1 MEEKK
6 RTRQPNGASSIYLG
20 KDGKWHGRVTVGVR
34 PDGKTDRRHIER
46 KTRAEVTEAVR
57 ELERQRKD
65 GTVRKAGQQWTVK
78 TWLEHWV
85 ENIAK
90 KYVSENS
97 YDGYEV
103 DVRVHLVP
111 GLGAHKLERLEP
123 EHLEEFYQ
131 RMQKNGSSAGTAHHV
146 HRTVRVALGEA
157 VRRGHV
163 AKNVAEIAKAPRLEE
178 EEIEPYSI
186 DEIQR
191 LLLEASKLRNSARWV
206 VALALGLRQGEAL
219 GLKWE
224 DVYLDAGYLRIRK
237 NRLRP
242 KYEHGCGGTCGR
254 MPGYCTERKQIRRE
268 FKNTKSRAGRRTI
281 GLPVPLIKLLAKHRE
296 EQELEQ
302 KEAGAEWEDGGY
314 VFAQPTGKPLIPN
327 TDYHH
332 WKKLLED
339 AGVRD
344 GRLHDARHTAG
355 TVLLLLGVP
364 DVIVDAIM
372 GWEPGGSARMRA
384 RYMHITGPMLQNVAK
399 QIGDALWGGPEEG
412 SEAPAESN

>member
-1 MEEKK
+1 MADQK

-34 PDGKTDRRHIER
+34 DNGKPDRRHIER
-46 KTRAEVTEAVR
+46 KTRTEVTKAVR
-57 ELERQRKD
+57 ALEKERDSGR
-65 GTVRKAGQQWTVK
+65 VRKPGKAWTFGA
-78 TWLEHWV
+78 WLEHWV

-111 GLGAHKLERLEP
+111 GLGAHRLDRLEP
-123 EHLEEFYQ
+123 EHLETFYAK
-131 RMQKNGSSAGTAHHV
+131 MQSFGSAAGTAHHV
-146 HRTVRVALGEA
+146 HRTARVALGEA

-163 AKNVAEIAKAPRLEE
+163 TTNAAEIARAPRLEE
-178 EEIEPYSI
+178 EDIEPYTIEEVQS
-186 DEIQR
+186 

-219 GLKWE
+219 GLQWE
-224 DVYLDAGYLRIRK
+224 DVYLDAGYIRTRK

-242 KYEHGCGGTCGR
+242 KYEHGCTDPCGR
-254 MPGYCTERKQIRRE
+254 KAGYCAERRQIRRE
-268 FKNTKSRAGRRTI
+268 FKSTKSRAGRRTI
-281 GLPVPLIKLLAKHRE
+281 GLPEPVIKLLRKHQE
-296 EQELEQ
+296 EQERERQ
-302 KEAGAEWEDGGY
+302 EAGELWEDKSY
-314 VFAQPTGKPLIPN
+314 VFASPTGGPLIPN
-327 TDYHH
+327 TDYHR
-332 WKKLLED
+332 WKQLLVD

-372 GWEPGGSARMRA
+372 GWEPGGAARMRA
-384 RYMHITGPMLQNVAK
+384 RYMHVTGPMLKKVAG
-399 QIGDALWGGPEEG
+399 QVGEALWGSPH
-412 SEAPAESN
+412 PD